1 MDRWDVIAVTC
12 TQADHANAFSQGLV
26 SLLRR
31 FEGRVVCMQIVVFHH
46 HNHHPSHQLLHIF

>member
-31 FEGRVVCMQIVVFHH
+31 FEGRVVCMQIVESSSISSAVA
-46 HNHHPSHQLLHIF
+46 HILIPP